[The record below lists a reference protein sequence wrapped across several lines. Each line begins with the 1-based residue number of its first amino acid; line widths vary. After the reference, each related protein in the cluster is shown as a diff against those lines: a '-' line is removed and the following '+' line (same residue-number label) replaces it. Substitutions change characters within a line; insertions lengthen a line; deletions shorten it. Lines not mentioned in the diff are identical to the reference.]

1 MKTRIAGLA
10 FLSIIAALGTACL
23 AVEREYWQCGEFSCV
38 MTDGEV
44 KNNTDSFYRDVKV
57 TVTYYYEN
65 GRTFS
70 AAAQTCTDIINP
82 HDSSPFEMIPIRAGL
97 DMFKTTGYQLAFEGE
112 PTTDVLPNYLTVSDI
127 AFEAYSCAGIRV
139 EATIQNSGAVI
150 YDYPTVCTA
159 FYREG
164 VLVDLEPGS
173 IPLATLEPG
182 ESTRYVAEDWFG
194 GYDPIGCKY
203 RPTEVR
209 LWVKGV
215 QRDAYG
221 WVMPVSTGLIPIPEV
236 ILPH

>member
-10 FLSIIAALGTACL
+10 FLSIIAALGTGCL
-23 AVEREYWQCGEFSCV
+23 TVEREYWQCGEFSCV

-57 TVTYYYEN
+57 TATYYDET

-82 HDSSPFEMIPIRAGL
+82 HDSSPFEITENSYIAA
-97 DMFKTTGYQLAFEGE
+97 FKITGYQLAFEGE

-159 FYREG
+159 FYTEG
-164 VLVDLEPGS
+164 VLTHLDPPSFLF
-173 IPLATLEPG
+173 PLNTLEPG
-182 ESTRYVAEDWFG
+182 ESTRYRAEVWFYWPG
-194 GYDPIGCKY
+194 GH

-209 LWVKGV
+209 VWVKGV

-221 WVMPVSTGLIPIPEV
+221 WVMPVSTGVIPIPRM
-236 ILPH
+236 LYP

>member
-23 AVEREYWQCGEFSCV
+23 AVEREHWDCGASRCV
-38 MTDGEV
+38 MSGGEV

-57 TVTYYYEN
+57 TATYYDET

-82 HDSSPFEMIPIRAGL
+82 HDSSPFEMTTIGQIP
-97 DMFKTTGYQLAFEGE
+97 DTFKTTGYQLAFEGE
-112 PTTDVLPNYLTVSDI
+112 PATDILPNYLTVSDI
-127 AFEAYSCAGIRV
+127 AFKALWIYGIRV

-150 YDYPTVCTA
+150 YDHTTVCTA
-159 FYREG
+159 FYSEG
-164 VLVDLEPGS
+164 VLIHLYPYNF
-173 IPLATLEPG
+173 PLDTLEPG
-182 ESTRYVAEDWFG
+182 ESTRYVADAWFDLPG
-194 GYDPIGCKY
+194 ALSRD

-221 WVMPVSTGLIPIPEV
+221 WVMPVSTGLIPIPDV
-236 ILPH
+236 IPWQ